1 MDRKIRIEKTKEKDL
16 DELMYHMAVQTL
28 LDTKSIYGR
37 IIKDD
42 IRDAM
47 NLSLA
52 CRSVF
57 FGDHLAA
64 VVFFVLSDDN
74 KNTLNMF
81 LYATTEGFSKIDKLK
96 ESLFGVINGLPKA
109 RFRSIVYKGNKKL
122 QSVLRANGFEF
133 NKNVCFGEEN
143 RNFCLFIRE

>member
-1 MDRKIRIEKTKEKDL
+1 MERKIRTENTKEKDL

-28 LDTKSIYGR
+28 LDMKAIYGR
-37 IIKDD
+37 ITKED
-42 IRDAM
+42 IREAI
-47 NLSLA
+47 NLSYT
-52 CRSVF
+52 CRSIF
-57 FGDHLAA
+57 FGGHLAA
-64 VVFFVLSDDN
+64 IVFFVLSDDN

-81 LYATTEGFSKIDKLK
+81 VYATTEGFSKVDMLK
-96 ESLFGVINGLPKA
+96 ESLFGIINGLQKT

-122 QSVLRANGFEF
+122 QSILRANGFKF